1 MNYNELRSLESSD
14 VLPIAIMQE
23 SLNYFET
30 YSKQSIEYFDTDLM
44 DCLSEIFKDDE
55 KIKFADK
62 NTSELLVNMLVI
74 FMFIKFIRHSTN
86 QRIDANFY
94 FLNKLDNSSYF
105 KLSQDGTKLNI
116 GVRQNQ
122 MSPLEAELT
131 IINPQPFI
139 NLYTIDH
146 FLNYF
151 KSSHEKRFFWV
162 DTMMQITDTSSDL
175 ISLKDT
181 EEAKTGISYSSMVSS
196 TSEEVTDK
204 IKGMLSKTQDR
215 IQLNDNRMNAE
226 SAQSN
231 ESVTY
236 YDNQSQVVY
245 FNWCGKDNFITY
257 PLVTGEFLD
266 DKNPS
271 LLATLGFSNNEWFA
285 NENYFLKTYTIG
297 LWARFIYDSY
307 NPNSTKPLVLNWT
320 GFSEYILRILKED
333 LVLRSKDI
341 NERILKIRTLIESG
355 AFSIKT
361 SLGKQNF
368 IDDNCIH
375 LSVAEDCNP
384 IDFMKMVLWVQKNS
398 AEEIG
403 QNYLINP
410 ETISDESYY
419 SLSEDTNE
427 IQLWT
432 GIIFKKLFKERI
444 KNINY
449 EKLYAL
455 KNKFPNFSDVIDYY
469 CGALSIYEKNG
480 TMPSPVLMLG
490 DPGLGKTYFCQELS
504 KILNS
509 DDVLLPISSLT
520 AGWILSGSSPQWK
533 DSDMGKVAKSLI
545 YGKNSNPIFI
555 LDEVD
560 KKIHSNYDPLGS
572 LYPLLENR
580 TAQKFTDEYLI
591 FPIDASGI
599 LWFATAN
606 NINNIDDPI
615 QDRFIVF
622 EIKNM
627 TPEQIVCVIQ
637 NIWSDLTE
645 GLDVEDLS
653 AEIIEDLKTKPPR
666 KIRQILKKA
675 LAFSALENKNKIKIN
690 QEHFEN
696 KTVKKKFGFS

>member
-30 YSKQSIEYFDTDLM
+30 YSKQSIEYFDSDLM

-62 NTSELLVNMLVI
+62 NTSELLVNILVI
-74 FMFIKFIRHSTN
+74 FMFIKFVRHSTN
-86 QRIDANFY
+86 QRIDTRFY
-94 FLNKLDNSSYF
+94 FLNKLDNASYLN
-105 KLSQDGTKLNI
+105 LSQDGTKLNI
-116 GVRQNQ
+116 GVRQNS
-122 MSPLEAELT
+122 MSPLEVELT

-139 NLYTIDH
+139 NLYTIDQ

-162 DTMMQITDTSSDL
+162 DTLMQITDTSSDL
-175 ISLKDT
+175 ISLKDSS
-181 EEAKTGISYSSMVSS
+181 EAQSGISYSSMVSS
-196 TSEEVTDK
+196 TSEDVTDK
-204 IKGMLSKTQDR
+204 IKDMLNRTQER
-215 IQLNDNRMNAE
+215 IQLNDSRMNQD
-226 SAQSN
+226 STQSN
-231 ESVTY
+231 ESDLIQNDTI
-236 YDNQSQVVY
+236 Y
-245 FNWCGKDNFITY
+245 FKWCGKENFITY
-257 PLVTGEFLD
+257 PFFTGEFLD
-266 DKNPS
+266 HKNPA
-271 LLATLGFSNNEWFA
+271 LLSSLGFSNNEWFI
-285 NENYFLKTYTIG
+285 NENHFMKTYAIG

-307 NPNSTKPLVLNWT
+307 NPKSTTQLSLNWT
-320 GFSEYILRILKED
+320 DYSEYILKILKED

-341 NERILKIRTLIESG
+341 NEKILKVRTLIESG
-355 AFSIKT
+355 AFSMRGAIA
-361 SLGKQNF
+361 KQNF
-368 IDDNCIH
+368 IEDNCIH

-384 IDFMKMVLWVQKNS
+384 IDFMKLTLWVQKNS
-398 AEEIG
+398 AQELG

-410 ETISDESYY
+410 EYISDESYY
-419 SLSEDTNE
+419 SLSEETNE
-427 IQLWT
+427 LQLWT
-432 GIIFKKLFKERI
+432 SIIFRKLFKDQI
-444 KNINY
+444 KNIDY
-449 EKLYAL
+449 QKIYAL
-455 KNKFPNFSDVIDYY
+455 KDKFPNFSDVIDYY

-480 TMPSPVLMLG
+480 TMPSPILMLG

-555 LDEVD
+555 LDEID

-580 TAQKFTDEYLI
+580 TAKKFTDEYFI

-606 NINNIDDPI
+606 NINSIDDPI

-627 TPEQIVCVIQ
+627 TPDQIVCVIN
-637 NIWSDLTE
+637 NIWSDLTQ

-653 AEIIEDLKTKPPR
+653 EEIIEELKVKPPR

-696 KTVKKKFGFS
+696 KTIKKKFGFS